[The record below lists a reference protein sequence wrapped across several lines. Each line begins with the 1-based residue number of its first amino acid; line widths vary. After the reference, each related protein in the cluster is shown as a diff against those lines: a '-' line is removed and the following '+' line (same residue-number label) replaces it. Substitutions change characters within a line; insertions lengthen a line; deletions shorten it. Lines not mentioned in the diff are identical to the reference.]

1 MEKEL
6 KVVLNL
12 FLYVTFSNTGNS
24 VDILYLSLT
33 IHLLLPPSSLPPP
46 HMLVD
51 FVLFHTVPR
60 TIQSECLG
68 RSLIM
73 QESVTFPDNT
83 HLVLIY

>member
-33 IHLLLPPSSLPPP
+33 IHLLLPPSSPPP
-46 HMLVD
+46 LANA
-51 FVLFHTVPR
+51 
-60 TIQSECLG
+60 G
-68 RSLIM
+68 
-73 QESVTFPDNT
+73 
-83 HLVLIY
+83 